1 MRKFHRFLVF
11 SVAALVLYL
20 VYRYS
25 FPVDSE
31 GNYLFLKP
39 LESSGNGVLTLLQQS
54 ADDRQTDVDGEGAD
68 ETEREP
74 DPKRLVNLT
83 DFQFRIGN
91 DICKENGSYSELL
104 GVIMVTSYVGNDAL
118 RAAHRQAI
126 SQQKLISM
134 GLLRIF
140 SLGEIPERERFITQ
154 KALQSEQDLFGDLIQ
169 GNFQEAY
176 RNLTYKHVM
185 SLKWATEH
193 CRRAK
198 FVVKMDDDI
207 VFDPFFVQ
215 NHLSDLGHGKDQPQ
229 GSLLA
234 GFMFNNKKVIRLKAN
249 KWFVSREEF
258 PREVYPPYL
267 SGWLYIANQRAARK
281 LVLQSEVVPFF
292 WIDDT
297 YVTGILAGQVG
308 IKLHSLNKWFSA
320 NSEFLDCCI
329 RDMKR
334 YSYQCDYYVGPN
346 GGNSRLIMDFV
357 QELERCYDNACYQR
371 PSEKPLTK
379 TCVAEYKN
387 TVQQQQQQ
395 HGTALVS
402 MMRL

>member
-11 SVAALVLYL
+11 SIALLILYL

-31 GNYLFLKP
+31 GHYLFLKP
-39 LESSGNGVLTLLQQS
+39 LESSGGGSGFLTLLKS
-54 ADDRQTDVDGEGAD
+54 DEMEDVG
-68 ETEREP
+68 REP

-83 DFQFRIGN
+83 DFHFRIGN

-140 SLGEIPERERFITQ
+140 SLGEIPDRERFITQ

-169 GNFQEAY
+169 GSFQEAY

-215 NHLSDLGHGKDQPQ
+215 NHLSDVGQGKDQ

-234 GFMFNNKKVIRLKAN
+234 GFVFNNKKVIRLKAN
-249 KWFVSREEF
+249 KWFVTREEF
-258 PREVYPPYL
+258 PRDVYPPYL
-267 SGWLYIANQRAARK
+267 SGWLYIANQRAARE
-281 LVLQSEVVPFF
+281 LVLQSETVPFF

-297 YVTGILAGQVG
+297 YVTGILAGKAG
-308 IKLHSLNKWFSA
+308 IVLQSLNKWFSA

-346 GGNSRLIMDFV
+346 GGNSRLVMDFV

-379 TCVAEYKN
+379 TCVAEYRN
-387 TVQQQQQQ
+387 TVQQQQQ

>member
-1 MRKFHRFLVF
+1 
-11 SVAALVLYL
+11 
-20 VYRYS
+20 
-25 FPVDSE
+25 
-31 GNYLFLKP
+31 
-39 LESSGNGVLTLLQQS
+39 
-54 ADDRQTDVDGEGAD
+54 
-68 ETEREP
+68 
-74 DPKRLVNLT
+74 
-83 DFQFRIGN
+83 
-91 DICKENGSYSELL
+91 
-104 GVIMVTSYVGNDAL
+104 MVTSYVGNDAL

-140 SLGEIPERERFITQ
+140 SLGSIPANERFITQ
-154 KALQSEQDLFGDLIQ
+154 KAIESEQELFGDLIQ

-198 FVVKMDDDI
+198 FVIKMDDDI
-207 VFDPFFVQ
+207 VYDPFFIQ
-215 NHLSDLGHGKDQPQ
+215 NYLSDLGQKKEQAG
-229 GSLLA
+229 LLA
-234 GFMFNNKKVIRLKAN
+234 GFAFTNKKVIRLKAN
-249 KWFVSREEF
+249 KWYVSREEYS
-258 PREVYPPYL
+258 RDVYPPYL
-267 SGWLYIANQRAARK
+267 SGWLYVTNQATARE
-281 LVLQSEVVPFF
+281 LVLQSESVPFF

-297 YVTGILAGQVG
+297 YVTGILASHAQ
-308 IKLHSLNKWFSA
+308 IQPTNLNKWFSA

-334 YSYQCDYYVGPN
+334 FSYQCDYYVGPN
-346 GGNSRLIMDFV
+346 GGNSRLIMEFI
-357 QELERCYDNACYQR
+357 QELERCYDNMCYQR
-371 PSEKPLTK
+371 PSGKPLTK

-387 TVQQQQQQ
+387 TVGQQQ

>member
-11 SVAALVLYL
+11 SIAMLILYL
-20 VYRYS
+20 LYRYS
-25 FPVDSE
+25 FPVDSD

-39 LESSGNGVLTLLQQS
+39 ILPPDNSGNFLTLLQS
-54 ADDRQTDVDGEGAD
+54 DDQTNDGESHYGTRRQAD
-68 ETEREP
+68 PT
-74 DPKRLVNLT
+74 RLVNLT
-83 DFQFRIGN
+83 DFRYRIEN
-91 DICKENGSYSELL
+91 NLCKENGTYSELL
-104 GVIMVTSYVGNDAL
+104 GVIMITSYVGNDAL

-140 SLGEIPERERFITQ
+140 SLGDIPLQEHLITQ
-154 KALQSEQDLFGDLIQ
+154 KAIQSEQDLFGDLIQ
-169 GNFQEAY
+169 GNFVEAY
-176 RNLTYKHVM
+176 RNLTYKHIM
-185 SLKWATEH
+185 SLKWFTEH
-193 CRRAK
+193 CRKAK
-198 FVVKMDDDI
+198 FVLKMDDDI
-207 VFDPFFVQ
+207 VFDPFFIQ
-215 NHLSDLGHGKDQPQ
+215 NYLSDVGQRKDQERV
-229 GSLLA
+229 LA
-234 GFMFNNKKVIRLKAN
+234 GFVFNNKKVIRLKAN
-249 KWFVSREEF
+249 KWYVSREEF

-267 SGWLYIANQRAARK
+267 SGWLYIANQRVARE
-281 LVLQSEVVPFF
+281 LVLKSEVVSFF

-297 YVTGILAGQVG
+297 YVTGVLAGQMG
-308 IKLHSLNKWFSA
+308 IKLQSLNKWFSA

-346 GGNSRLIMDFV
+346 GGNNQLIMDFI

-371 PSEKPLTK
+371 PSGKPLTK

-387 TVQQQQQQ
+387 TVQQQ
-395 HGTALVS
+395 HGTALVN

>member
-11 SVAALVLYL
+11 SIALLILYL
-20 VYRYS
+20 LYRYS
-25 FPVDSE
+25 FQVDSD
-31 GNYLFLKP
+31 GNFLFLKP
-39 LESSGNGVLTLLQQS
+39 LESSGGGDGTGFQTLLQS
-54 ADDRQTDVDGEGAD
+54 SEVDHKK
-68 ETEREP
+68 P
-74 DPKRLVNLT
+74 DANRLVNLP
-83 DFQFRIGN
+83 DFHFRIAN
-91 DICKENGSYSELL
+91 DVCKENGSYSELL

-140 SLGEIPERERFITQ
+140 SLGSIPEKERFITQ
-154 KALQSEQDLFGDLIQ
+154 KAIESEQELFGDLIQ

-193 CRRAK
+193 CPRAR
-198 FVVKMDDDI
+198 FVIKMDDDI
-207 VFDPFFVQ
+207 VFDPFFIQ
-215 NHLSDLGHGKDQPQ
+215 NYLSDVGQKKEQ
-229 GSLLA
+229 GALLA
-234 GFMFNNKKVIRLKAN
+234 GFAFSNKKVIRLKGN
-249 KWFVSREEF
+249 KWFVSREEY
-258 PREVYPPYL
+258 PRDVYPPYL
-267 SGWLYIANQRAARK
+267 SGWLYVANQNTARE
-281 LVLQSEVVPFF
+281 LVLQSESVPFF

-297 YVTGILAGQVG
+297 YVTGILAGHAR
-308 IKLHSLNKWFSA
+308 IKPTSLNKWFSA

-334 YSYQCDYYVGPN
+334 FSYQCDYYVGPN
-346 GGNSRLIMDFV
+346 GGNSRLIMDFI

-371 PSEKPLTK
+371 PSGKPLTK

-387 TVQQQQQQ
+387 TVGQQQ